1 MKIIAF
7 LLFAISQ
14 IAFAQTW
21 SKFTYFGD
29 SEKYNF
35 DIEETTI
42 RNVNDILTLWVRVR
56 PKEVNPTHYATLDKV
71 NIRCTDYQ
79 YSVST
84 RKTVDKDGRTI
95 KEVFDNADN
104 SLKWSNTADNSV
116 GRRLATKYCK
126 LNNQNVR
133 TTISEDNW
141 LSLGRNEADEFTY
154 FVDPTKNK
162 IIGDELI
169 YTGRI
174 IYSAEQKNSSGKLFK
189 TIINEN
195 VVNCR
200 NSTYATIKTE
210 VFSSNNVLIDS
221 NSISKE
227 FSNFQYIAP
236 SSFAG
241 RIREKYCDP
250 SLLAAYK
257 NLEDSKNKN
266 SIDRS
271 VNNFTTKLNEDKC
284 EKLGFKKSTPA
295 FERCLK
301 QLDES
306 K

>member
-7 LLFAISQ
+7 LFIAISQ

-21 SKFTYFGD
+21 SKFNYFLD
-29 SEKYNF
+29 SEKNYY
-35 DIEETTI
+35 DVDESTI
-42 RNVNDILTLWVRVR
+42 RNINDILTLWIRMR
-56 PKEVNPTHYATLDKV
+56 PKEANPTHYAILDKL

-79 YSVST
+79 YSIST
-84 RKTVDKDGRTI
+84 RKTVDKDGRI
-95 KEVFDNADN
+95 LKEIFDNPDN
-104 SLKWSNTADNSV
+104 SLKWTNTADNSI

-126 LNNQNVR
+126 FNNQNVKP
-133 TTISEDNW
+133 TSSDDNW

-154 FVDPTKNK
+154 YVDPTKNK
-162 IIGDELI
+162 FIGEELI
-169 YTGRI
+169 FTGRI
-174 IYSAEQKNSSGKLFK
+174 IYSTEQKNSSGKLFK

-200 NSTYATIKTE
+200 NSTYATIKSE
-210 VFSSNNVLIDS
+210 VFTSNNVLIDS
-221 NSISKE
+221 SSISKE
-227 FSNFQYIAP
+227 FSNFQYIAS

-250 SLLAAYK
+250 SLLAANK
-257 NLEDSKNKN
+257 NLEEIKNKN
-266 SIDRS
+266 STDRGG
-271 VNNFTTKLNEDKC
+271 NNFTTKLNEDKC
-284 EKLGFKKSTPA
+284 EKLGFKKLTPA